1 MINEEARSQRILA
14 QLERHYHNAVS
25 DLNFQNAYELL
36 VAVILS
42 AQSTDKQVNQATKLL
57 FAKAPDV
64 FALAALTVEEIEQLT
79 KGVGLFRNKSKN
91 LAQMARRLIADYEGK
106 VPATRA
112 DLETLPG
119 VGRKTASVVLSI
131 AFGIPA
137 LAVDTHI
144 FRVANRMGLA
154 EAKTP
159 LQTEMSLC
167 ALIPREKWGEAHH
180 WLIRHGRVCCKAKAP
195 CCAACPVRQDC
206 PKILE

>member
-1 MINEEARSQRILA
+1 MINEEARSKRILT
-14 QLERHYHNAVS
+14 QLEQYYQDAVS
-25 DLNFQNAYELL
+25 DLNFHNAYELL

-42 AQSTDKQVNQATKLL
+42 AQSTDKQVNQITKIL

-64 FALAALTVEEIEQLT
+64 FALAALSVDEIEQLT

-91 LAQMARRLIADYEGK
+91 LAQMAKKLIEEHGGR
-106 VPATRA
+106 VPETRT
-112 DLETLPG
+112 DLEALPG

-167 ALIPREKWGEAHH
+167 VLIPEEKWGEAHH
-180 WLIRHGRVCCKAKAP
+180 WLIHHGRTYCKAKAP
-195 CCAACPVRQDC
+195 CCSACPVRQDC
-206 PKILE
+206 PKIL